1 MDSRTGEIIT
11 AHQAENGV
19 LIWTINN
26 PLFFKTQQEIWTS
39 SSKGKVIDIQI
50 RFNHNLRKAL
60 GIHKCFLNF
69 RIWTISRPPNGLFLT
84 AFRKQVYKYLNTL
97 GVISLNNV
105 IRAVN
110 HVLWNVLK
118 TTIEVHSS
126 TYIKFN
132 IY

>member
-60 GIHKCFLNF
+60 GIHICFLNF
-69 RIWTISRPPNGLFLT
+69 RIWTISRPPTGLFLT

-118 TTIEVHSS
+118 TTIEVDSS